1 MNNGDSADIEIDTM
15 VNSPTK
21 PFTNTADVSGGG
33 DTQTNNNES
42 KVTTQVGT
50 ASAIDL
56 QVVSLTDQTDPINR
70 SQQETYTAVVTNNG
84 TSPANNAVVRVKL
97 PNPGSS
103 SPSVNGSNG
112 FNCVANT
119 TVDSSGNTFDC
130 TGNFDASGGANASTT
145 ITASMTVDPG
155 APEQLEAT
163 VIADPDNAITESDE
177 TNNTKSEQTTVTGSE
192 CTAISCVDLVSSVFG
207 DPVIFS
213 NIGLINYSATV
224 ANIGT
229 SAVSDSPAW
238 TINIQYT
245 GIGLPTITPPA
256 GVTCTPALLGFDC
269 TSAGGSPDPMALAP
283 GAGLTFLVQVVGAN
297 APGAAI
303 LTVNADS
310 TGAVSEFSES
320 NNLSLWTTTILP
332 PPGP

>member
-1 MNNGDSADIEIDTM
+1 
-15 VNSPTK
+15 V
-21 PFTNTADVSGGG
+21 
-33 DTQTNNNES
+33 
-42 KVTTQVGT
+42 
-50 ASAIDL
+50 
-56 QVVSLTDQTDPINR
+56 
-70 SQQETYTAVVTNNG
+70 
-84 TSPANNAVVRVKL
+84 
-97 PNPGSS
+97 
-103 SPSVNGSNG
+103 
-112 FNCVANT
+112 NT
-119 TVDSSGNTFDC
+119 TVDSSGDTWDC

-192 CTAISCVDLVSSVFG
+192 CTSLSCVDLVSSVFG

-213 NIGLINYSATV
+213 NIGVINYSATV

-238 TINIQYT
+238 TVEVNYVGVGT
-245 GIGLPTITPPA
+245 PLVTPPA
-256 GVTCTPALLGFDC
+256 GVTCTPAIPPNTWDC
-269 TSAGGSPDPMALAP
+269 VSAGGSPDPMALAP
-283 GAGLTFLVQVVGAN
+283 GAGLTFLVQVVGATT
-297 APGAAI
+297 PGAAI

-310 TGAVSEFSES
+310 TNVVTEFSEA